1 MFRHILVALDLSEL
15 GRRVMQRALALA
27 QATNAKL
34 TLLHVL
40 SAEETMS
47 PAMPLIPVPDY
58 YPTLSATTLELYQE
72 EWKAFEHRG
81 HQVLESYRMEADAA
95 NVTVEV
101 VQQSGSPG
109 RVICRVA
116 QELGVDAIVV
126 GRRGHSGLSELL
138 LGSVSNYV
146 VHHAKC
152 SVLVINAVAEEPVVE
167 SQAAHEA
174 TT

>member
-15 GRRVMQRALALA
+15 GRRVMQQALALA

-81 HQVLESYRMEADAA
+81 HQVLEGYRMDAA
-95 NVTVEV
+95 AADVTVEV

-116 QELGVDAIVV
+116 QELGTDAIVV
-126 GRRGHSGLSELL
+126 GRRGYSGLSELL

-152 SVLVINAVAEEPVVE
+152 SVMVINAAAEAPTL
-167 SQAAHEA
+167 EA
-174 TT
+174 REDQETAP